1 MAKSRRARVRSVLL
15 GVSFVS
21 ACACACSVSSRA
33 RAQVNTEPFRKRI
46 KETGYSFFLQGTF
59 DGHTGNTYGLT
70 ADGLIG
76 GGLASGRSLAFTLA
90 SVDYSKLNGTLGVDK
105 SFAHIR
111 YDYTIV
117 KHVSWEAF
125 IQEQSDVFQL
135 IKTRDL
141 VGTGPRFAIWDDP
154 HFGLFLGIA
163 YMAERDV
170 YDLTVGSRDDRY
182 QTANRASAYLSL
194 HATLSDGID
203 TVTTTYAQPNLRD
216 PSDIRI
222 LSESGFVFKISTWL
236 STSISF
242 VAHYDSNPVPG
253 VLPTDTELKNAIT
266 LTL

>member
-1 MAKSRRARVRSVLL
+1 MPNPVRAWLVLPFL
-15 GVSFVS
+15 LVPTV
-21 ACACACSVSSRA
+21 VH
-33 RAQVNTEPFRKRI
+33 AQVNTEPFRKRI
-46 KETGYSFFLQGTF
+46 KQAGYSFFLQGTL
-59 DGHTGNTYGLT
+59 DGHTGNSSGLT
-70 ADGLIG
+70 ADGLVG
-76 GGLASGRSLAFTLA
+76 AGVARDRHLAFAFA
-90 SVDYSKLNGTLGVDK
+90 SADYSKINQTLGVDK
-105 SFAHIR
+105 SFVHAR
-111 YDYTIV
+111 YDFTIT
-117 KHVSWEAF
+117 KRVSWEAF
-125 IQEQSDVFQL
+125 VQEQSDVFQL

-141 VGTGPRFAIWDDP
+141 IGTGPRFAIYDDP

-170 YDLTVGSRDDRY
+170 YDLTIGSTDDRL
-182 QTANRASAYLSL
+182 QGAQRASTYLSA

>member
-1 MAKSRRARVRSVLL
+1 MPISARAFVCRRVPSSLALSTLL
-15 GVSFVS
+15 TLLAWPTV
-21 ACACACSVSSRA
+21 A

-59 DGHTGNTYGLT
+59 DGHTGNTSGLT
-70 ADGLIG
+70 ADGLVG
-76 GGLASGRSLAFTLA
+76 AGVAHGKHLAFAFA
-90 SVDYSKLNGTLGVDK
+90 SVDYSKLNEALGVDK
-105 SFAHIR
+105 SFAHAR
-111 YDYTIV
+111 YDYAIT
-117 KHVSWEAF
+117 KRVSWEAF
-125 IQEQSDVFQL
+125 VQEQSDVFQL

-141 VGTGPRFAIWDDP
+141 IGTGPRFALYDDA

-170 YDLTVGSRDDRY
+170 YDLTLGSTDDRL
-182 QTANRASAYLSL
+182 QGAQRASTYLSA
-194 HATLSDGID
+194 HATLTDGID

-222 LSESGFVFKISTWL
+222 LSESGFVFKINAWL